1 MHYTKQSISLFV
13 LLALILALTLSA
25 CTAAKPSTIDQ
36 PAMFHNGS
44 THTGVY
50 DSTGPRELGGVKWQF
65 QTGGKV
71 RGAPIISS
79 GVVYIGSHDGAFYAL
94 DEETGELKW
103 KFQAGHPVTSS
114 AAVADGSVFF
124 ASVEGML
131 YSLSAKDGSEQWRY
145 PFKEFFADE
154 WDVYAS
160 SPVVVN
166 GVIFFGDG
174 NTRVHA
180 VDAKTGQAK
189 WVAELMK
196 LKPEFGI
203 TIAVHSSPTVV
214 DGAIYI
220 GNAYGD
226 LFALNAETGEVI
238 WKRPHGGTIAGSAAA
253 DGVLYYTGRDT
264 YVRAVDAKTGDEKWN
279 WHSKAGSW
287 MTSSPAVADGV
298 VYTGS
303 SDDRSAYAFDAA
315 TGAELWRTPL
325 MGRAFSAPA
334 LTADTLFIGSEE
346 GQAYGGGSVFA
357 LDRKTGEILWEF
369 KTEGNV
375 FSSPVVDGGVVFVGS
390 DDGTIYALK

>member
-1 MHYTKQSISLFV
+1 MRHTLQSISLIV
-13 LLALILALTLSA
+13 LLALILALTLAA
-25 CTAAKPSTIDQ
+25 CATANPSTSEQ
-36 PAMFHNGS
+36 PAMFHNGPA
-44 THTGVY
+44 HTGVY
-50 DSTGPRELGGVKWQF
+50 DSSAPRELSGVKWQF

-71 RGAPIISS
+71 RGAPIISG
-79 GVVYIGSHDGAFYAL
+79 GVVYIGSHDGTFYAL

-103 KFQAGHPVTSS
+103 KFQAADRITSS
-114 AAVADGSVFF
+114 AAVWDGSVYFT
-124 ASVEGML
+124 SVEGML
-131 YSLSAKDGSEQWRY
+131 YSLSTKDGAEAWRY

-160 SPVVVN
+160 SPTIVD
-166 GVIFFGDG
+166 GVIYFGDG

-196 LKPEFGI
+196 LKPESGI
-203 TIAVHSSPTVV
+203 TIAVHTSPTVV
-214 DGAIYI
+214 DGTVYI
-220 GNAYGD
+220 GNAFGD
-226 LFALNAETGEVI
+226 LFALSTETGEVI
-238 WKRPHGGTIAGSAAA
+238 WKKPHGGTVAGSAVA

-287 MTSSPAVADGV
+287 MTSAPAVAGGV

-303 SDDRSAYAFDAA
+303 SDDRSAYAFDAT

-334 LTADTLFIGSEE
+334 LTADTVFIGSEE

-357 LDRKTGEILWEF
+357 LDRKTGEIMWEF

-375 FSSPVVDGGVVFVGS
+375 FSSPVVNGGVVFVGS
-390 DDGTIYALK
+390 DDGYIYALK